1 MPPMSNGIDIE
12 GAMVAAAMK
21 SASSKKLQ
29 EAIYG
34 FMDKRETLDDQGVM
48 KTPERLAI
56 FFGQTAHE
64 SSGFTRRRESTY
76 YSSAERIKAIFGRG
90 NAGRERF
97 PTLASCEP
105 YVKNKKDLA
114 NYVYQNR
121 LGNGD
126 AASGDGW
133 KYRGAGWLQLTG
145 RANYRDYGSRVHLS
159 LERWPELA
167 AGSQAAWLIAA
178 EFFSATK
185 RHGKNLFFFADRY
198 DVETVTRGINGGM
211 TGFVDRL
218 RRSDAALVV
227 LKRTW
232 PQ

>member
-1 MPPMSNGIDIE
+1 MSNGIDIE
-12 GAMVAAAMK
+12 GAMHAAAMRPI
-21 SASSKKLQ
+21 SNQKLKD
-29 EAIYG
+29 AIYG
-34 FMDKRETLDDQGVM
+34 FMDKRETLDGLGVM
-48 KTPERLAI
+48 NTPERLAI

-64 SSGFTRRRESTY
+64 SSGFTLRRESTH
-76 YSSAERIKAIFGRG
+76 YSTAKRIKAIFGQG
-90 NAGRERF
+90 EAGRARF
-97 PTLASCEP
+97 PTLESCEP

-126 AASGDGW
+126 VASGDGW

-145 RANYRDYGSRVHLS
+145 RKNYRDYGSRVYIN

-178 EFFSATK
+178 EFFAATK

-198 DVETVTRGINGGM
+198 DVETVTRGINGG
-211 TGFVDRL
+211 TNGLKDRQI
-218 RRSDAALVV
+218 RSDAALAV
-227 LKRTW
+227 LKQTW

>member
-1 MPPMSNGIDIE
+1 MSNGIDIE
-12 GAMVAAAMK
+12 GAMVAAAIK
-21 SASSKKLQ
+21 SASNKKLQ

-34 FMDKRETLDDQGVM
+34 FMDKHETLDGQGVM

-105 YVKNKKDLA
+105 YVKNKIDLA

-126 AASGDGW
+126 EASGDGW
-133 KYRGAGWLQLTG
+133 KFRGAGWLQLTG
-145 RANYRDYGSRVHLS
+145 RDNYRIIGTKVGINLVK
-159 LERWPELA
+159 WPELA
-167 AGSQAAWLIAA
+167 AGTQTAWLIAS
-178 EFFSATK
+178 EFFRATK
-185 RHGKNLFFFADRY
+185 LHNKNLFQLADQY
-198 DVETVTRGINGGM
+198 DVEGVTRGVNGGM
-211 TGFVDRL
+211 TGFTDRL
-218 RRSDAALVV
+218 KRSDAALAV
-227 LKRTW
+227 LKQTW
-232 PQ
+232 SQ